1 MYRYVQL
8 HLKLKRLISDYLQT
22 QAWDLE
28 GPVAATLQRCHHL
41 VCMYAYSCIQYGP
54 KRFNITDAD
63 V

>member
-28 GPVAATLQRCHHL
+28 GPVAATLQRF
-41 VCMYAYSCIQYGP
+41 VCMYAYSCTEYGP
-54 KRFNITDAD
+54 KRFNISDAC